1 MPAKVDGLCAEIMT
15 AVRSFSKDIQQDKKK
30 IAALEEQ
37 VKVANDR
44 ADALAKKWKKAVL
57 KAGEVQTRWNVTA
70 ELCDSDLIIRVSQL
84 RRQVMSFS
92 ARYFIGEPSAQRKDF
107 QIQSF
112 LWDVLIRAVFGKYS
126 WAPWLREPI
135 RKHGEAT
142 KQVMSAYANPD
153 VSAAE
158 QEFQIWK
165 SATLAFAFRW
175 INDKEM
181 GSQVDSFISSLS
193 TKILGDIVLIAMTS
207 TEEILDDIRDI
218 LYKAII
224 LDQEMCKLPA
234 RFDWIYP
241 TQQPQLQ
248 FSPET
253 MKLEPA
259 QPTPP
264 PDPVVDIITA
274 PGLTKRG
281 NHSGG
286 KSNVE
291 IRLLK
296 IMVVCAQCEQ

>member
-15 AVRSFSKDIQQDKKK
+15 AVRSSSKDMQQDKKK

-44 ADALAKKWKKAVL
+44 VDALTKKWKKAAL
-57 KAGEVQTRWNVTA
+57 KAGELQSRSNVTA

-84 RRQVMSFS
+84 RHQVMSFS
-92 ARYFIGEPSAQRKDF
+92 ARYF
-107 QIQSF
+107 
-112 LWDVLIRAVFGKYS
+112 
-126 WAPWLREPI
+126 
-135 RKHGEAT
+135 
-142 KQVMSAYANPD
+142 M
-153 VSAAE
+153 
-158 QEFQIWK
+158 WK

-193 TKILGDIVLIAMTS
+193 TKILGDIVLIATTS
-207 TEEILDDIRDI
+207 TEGILDDIRDV

-241 TQQPQLQ
+241 MQQPQLQ

-253 MKLEPA
+253 MELERA
-259 QPTPP
+259 QATPP

-296 IMVVCAQCEQ
+296 IMVVCAQCGQ